1 MNEIRLNGT
10 QEFMGISIPV
20 IEGGFGENCK
30 CISDKTISEIHGQPN
45 REIRRRILDNIKR
58 FKENVDYIDLN
69 KGVGESHTL
78 DLTQFGYTR
87 QAITQANNIYLL
99 SERGYAKLIKIM
111 DTDLAWEIHD
121 ELIDSYFS
129 MRETIKN
136 VLSEKDLA
144 ICRIVNAKSDMET
157 ALAIRSF
164 ESTIT
169 APLLEEVDRYQ
180 RFLCEKTGCL
190 TKSEL
195 AVKLDTKPQTLAAKL
210 KKVGVYTKTSQV
222 DGIFLK
228 KYPNVKIIVD
238 REVKFTNPHTGSVDT
253 KSEWQ
258 WTHDGAKA
266 LVDYLVELHMV
277 SFTDNDGFKLVA

>member
-1 MNEIRLNGT
+1 MNNIRLNGT

-20 IEGGFGENCK
+20 IEGGFGEDCK

-121 ELIDSYFS
+121 KLMDEYFS
-129 MRETIKN
+129 MRKVIKENSAYQLPQDYLSALKALVQSEEEKALMQPQVEYYQKVLNPNAESEQQGYVKYITVTAVAKDLKMSAQKLNKILHDLHIVYKQSNTWYLYAEHENRIPEYADYTINEHGQTLKF
-136 VLSEKDLA
+136 SEKGREW
-144 ICRIVNAKSDMET
+144 IIS
-157 ALAIRSF
+157 
-164 ESTIT
+164 
-169 APLLEEVDRYQ
+169 LLEENEYID
-180 RFLCEKTGCL
+180 
-190 TKSEL
+190 
-195 AVKLDTKPQTLAAKL
+195 
-210 KKVGVYTKTSQV
+210 
-222 DGIFLK
+222 
-228 KYPNVKIIVD
+228 
-238 REVKFTNPHTGSVDT
+238 
-253 KSEWQ
+253 
-258 WTHDGAKA
+258 KA
-266 LVDYLVELHMV
+266 
-277 SFTDNDGFKLVA
+277 S

>member
-1 MNEIRLNGT
+1 
-10 QEFMGISIPV
+10 MGISIPV
-20 IEGGFGENCK
+20 IEGGFGEDCRVLT
-30 CISDKTISEIHGQPN
+30 DKMISEIHN
-45 REIRRRILDNIKR
+45 MRNADVRRRITDNLKR
-58 FKENVDYIDLN
+58 FKENIDYINL
-69 KGVGESHTL
+69 KGVYEMHTL
-78 DLTQFGYTR
+78 EEMGYAK
-87 QAITQANNIYLL
+87 QSITQAENIFLL
-99 SERGYAKLIKIM
+99 SERGYSKLIKIM
-111 DTDLAWEIHD
+111 DTDKAWEVHD
-121 ELIDSYFS
+121 ELVDSYFS